1 MCNWYGAWFSMLA
14 LKDYPIRKALFISPV
29 LDMKRT
35 MENMMQIEG
44 ITLLEL
50 QRKTKKTKKFRELF
64 VSIDFRRL
72 KTPEIQRRR
81 VAVHVCEPYN
91 ASRLPAGRAA
101 FFLIRLTIRPYRIFA
116 AILCHPTEPLRFK
129 PPHSAALRLQ
139 QSCCGRFCVSWR
151 ISLPKSSGQSF

>member
-1 MCNWYGAWFSMLA
+1 MGHLPYGGRP
-14 LKDYPIRKALFISPV
+14 K
-29 LDMKRT
+29 
-35 MENMMQIEG
+35 EG
-44 ITLLEL
+44 TFYFAGFGYETYDGKYDADRRNHIVGAPKKNE
-50 QRKTKKTKKFRELF
+50 KTKKFRELF

-151 ISLPKSSGQSF
+151 ISLPKSTGQSF

>member
-1 MCNWYGAWFSMLA
+1 MSEY
-14 LKDYPIRKALFISPV
+14 DYLTAGGEPEMRRGGGQKYVADESQ
-29 LDMKRT
+29 T
-35 MENMMQIEG
+35 SH
-44 ITLLEL
+44 EL
-50 QRKTKKTKKFRELF
+50 RRPP

-91 ASRLPAGRAA
+91 ASRLPTGRAA

-151 ISLPKSSGQSF
+151 ISLPKSTGQSF

>member
-1 MCNWYGAWFSMLA
+1 MCNRYGAWFSMLA

-91 ASRLPAGRAA
+91 ASRLPTGRAA
-101 FFLIRLTIRPYRIFA
+101 FFLIRLKISPYRIF
-116 AILCHPTEPLRFK
+116 
-129 PPHSAALRLQ
+129 
-139 QSCCGRFCVSWR
+139 
-151 ISLPKSSGQSF
+151 

>member
-1 MCNWYGAWFSMLA
+1 
-14 LKDYPIRKALFISPV
+14 
-29 LDMKRT
+29 
-35 MENMMQIEG
+35 MQIEG

-101 FFLIRLTIRPYRIFA
+101 FSPDAEELAECPEGGVFSYQAYDQTLQDFCGHFMPPHRTA
-116 AILCHPTEPLRFK
+116 AIQTAP
-129 PPHSAALRLQ
+129 
-139 QSCCGRFCVSWR
+139 
-151 ISLPKSSGQSF
+151 